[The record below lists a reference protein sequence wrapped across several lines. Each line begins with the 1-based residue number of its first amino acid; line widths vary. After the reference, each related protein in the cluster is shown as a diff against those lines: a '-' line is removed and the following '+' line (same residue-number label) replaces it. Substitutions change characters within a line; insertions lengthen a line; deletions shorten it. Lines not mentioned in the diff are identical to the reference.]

1 MSKKTLLSLS
11 FLILFVAACASIR
24 AMSDNG
30 LFAGESERSETP
42 NERALRMS
50 GQNTKKFFGFWDHP
64 ALPDSMAAYVNVGK
78 SLSADDTRTVT
89 RHGLPAIPIITGF
102 REGDSPD
109 VWRKRLRDKSS
120 QLPDPEVVPF
130 VLLIDEPYGKG
141 FDDKKLE
148 LLIDIAREEMP
159 GHKFAYTVM
168 TLTILNRPQRRLPQ
182 NADYIGIN
190 YYPFRTGSNIATEQ
204 RFQRDMNRLM
214 TAARKKIN
222 TRFFIVGQAFY
233 EDEKWR
239 QPPAEAPF
247 WYARA
252 VAGAEDIDGLLWFEW
267 RNRGNWQ
274 GVGSMPEFR
283 ENLIKA
289 GSLFV
294 EKDAS
299 F

>member
-1 MSKKTLLSLS
+1 MTFKSLIPILAVLL
-11 FLILFVAACASIR
+11 FFAACASFSTLGGDLFPGSGNPAGSSDEEAIR
-24 AMSDNG
+24 LSLGD
-30 LFAGESERSETP
+30 RS
-42 NERALRMS
+42 
-50 GQNTKKFFGFWDHP
+50 KFFGFWDHP
-64 ALPDSMAAYVNVGK
+64 AVPDSMAAYVNVGK

-109 VWRKRLRDKSS
+109 VWRKRLRDKSG
-120 QLPDPEVVPF
+120 QLPDAETVPF

-141 FDDKKLE
+141 FDDRKLE
-148 LLIDIAREEMP
+148 QLIDIAREEMP

-168 TLTILNRPQRRLPQ
+168 TLTILNRPQRRLPR

-190 YYPFRTGSNIATEQ
+190 YYPFRTGSNMATEGQ
-204 RFQRDMNRLM
+204 FQRDMNRLM
-214 TAARKKIN
+214 NAAREKIN

-233 EDEKWR
+233 EDDKWH
-239 QPPAEAPF
+239 QPPAEAPL

-252 VAGAEDIDGLLWFEW
+252 VAEADDIHGLLWFEW

-274 GVGSMPEFR
+274 GAGSMPEFR

-294 EKDAS
+294 EQDAS